1 MGILGVKGGQGTRSF
16 GVSRARQERTN
27 ARKSRQTKQEDWKCE
42 RAGVQA
48 RMAIVSWKTY
58 EDTLLLFSCPTNVQD
73 LSNDEILG
81 FGGRTK

>member
-1 MGILGVKGGQGTRSF
+1 
-16 GVSRARQERTN
+16 
-27 ARKSRQTKQEDWKCE
+27 
-42 RAGVQA
+42 
-48 RMAIVSWKTY
+48 MAIVSWKTY